1 MDEGNPGMPKH
12 GEFCW
17 TEVATGDVDAA
28 MNFFRNVFGWEFKES
43 NSVGE
48 GMRYEEFSA
57 AGGGYPMGGMYTISP
72 EMYGDKPA
80 PPPHLNNY
88 IAVDDVDATATRAV
102 EIGGS
107 VVMEPTDIPNVGRM
121 AVLKDPT
128 GAMFSVITLGGGE

>member
-1 MDEGNPGMPKH
+1 MDEPNQGMPKH

-17 TEVATGDVDAA
+17 TEVATGDLDTA
-28 MNFFRNVFGWEFKES
+28 MNFFRNVFGWEFKEN

-57 AGGGYPMGGMYTISP
+57 RGCGYPMGGMYQISP
-72 EMYGDKPA
+72 EMYGDNPA

-88 IAVDDVDATATRAV
+88 VTVDDVDATAARAS

-107 VVMEPTDIPNVGRM
+107 VVMGPIDVPNVGRM
-121 AVLKDPT
+121 AVLKDPS